1 MRVSPD
7 GSAVTIERSA
17 RHVGG
22 RWLVGPPKT
31 DAGIR
36 TVILPA
42 FVAAAVEAH
51 LGEQVP
57 PDVEALVFGTSSGNF
72 LARSNF
78 GATFRQA
85 VEACGLPPV
94 RVHEL
99 RHTGATL
106 AAATGASTAELM
118 HRLGHAPPTAAL
130 VYQHAVAH
138 RDAEIARALD
148 ALATGGG
155 EVVPIQSARAASR
168 RRGGSR

>member
-1 MRVSPD
+1 MRY
-7 GSAVTIERSA
+7 
-17 RHVGG
+17 VGY

-36 TVILPA
+36 TVVLPA
-42 FVAAAVEAH
+42 FVATAVRAH
-51 LGEQVP
+51 LVRHVQ
-57 PDVEALVFGTSSGNF
+57 DDDEALVFGTASGRF

-78 GATFRQA
+78 GMTFRRA
-85 VEACGLPPV
+85 VAACELPPV

-118 HRLGHAPPTAAL
+118 HRLGHASPAAAL
-130 VYQHAVAH
+130 VYQHAAAH

-148 ALATGGG
+148 ALGSGG
-155 EVVPIQSARAASR
+155 EVVPIRSATPR
-168 RRGGSR
+168 RRQRSAIR

>member
-1 MRVSPD
+1 MACSLD
-7 GSAVTIERSA
+7 
-17 RHVGG
+17 G

-31 DAGIR
+31 AAGIR
-36 TVILPA
+36 TVVLPA
-42 FVAAAVEAH
+42 FVANDLATH
-51 LGEQVP
+51 LTEHVR
-57 PDVEALVFGTSSGNF
+57 DSDTALVFATASGNF

-78 GATFRQA
+78 GATFRRA
-85 VEACGLPPV
+85 VESCGLPPV

-118 HRLGHAPPTAAL
+118 HRLGHASPTAAL

-148 ALATGGG
+148 TLATGGG
-155 EVVPIQSARAASR
+155 EVIPIRSRPSSRKRARAR
-168 RRGGSR
+168 